1 VVQAAWRGE
10 EDWQGQGGRASSVWP
25 ARRLRT
31 GARLGAL
38 NLGGG
43 AHLSVIAITGAGS
56 GIGAATAARLQA
68 AGHRVLGVDIRNA
81 EILADLASADGRAL
95 AIAAVLEASHGVLD
109 GLVLCA
115 GVGPQVEPHA
125 KIAAI
130 NYFGAVQ
137 LLDALRPALERGTA
151 PSAVVVSSVAS
162 VQLPWSKNPIGAA
175 LEAGDEAQVATI
187 LAGAVQRPSN
197 VRLALVDEG
206 LHAFLLV
213 TGGEQQLVGLALER
227 QRGLER
233 GVEAGQHHL
242 LDLLRRQR
250 RHRGDGRAIFSACGI
265 TSASGTTSQ
274 TRPIACASRADTGRP
289 VSSIF
294 MALNLP
300 TARTSRCVPPMPGM
314 MPMRISGWAK
324 LAPSPATMMSQCIAS
339 SAPPPKA

>member
-1 VVQAAWRGE
+1 M
-10 EDWQGQGGRASSVWP
+10 
-25 ARRLRT
+25 
-31 GARLGAL
+31 
-38 NLGGG
+38 
-43 AHLSVIAITGAGS
+43 SVIAITGAGS

-187 LAGAVQRPSN
+187 LAGAGERAGQLAYASSKNALTVAVRRRVPEWGRAG
-197 VRLALVDEG
+197 VRLNAVAPGAVETPLLQAGLADPRYGQAIRDFVAPIPRRARPDEI
-206 LHAFLLV
+206 AATIVFLLGADAGYIHGAQIV
-213 TGGEQQLVGLALER
+213 VDGGIDALA
-227 QRGLER
+227 
-233 GVEAGQHHL
+233 
-242 LDLLRRQR
+242 
-250 RHRGDGRAIFSACGI
+250 
-265 TSASGTTSQ
+265 
-274 TRPIACASRADTGRP
+274 RPTQ
-289 VSSIF
+289 F
-294 MALNLP
+294 
-300 TARTSRCVPPMPGM
+300 
-314 MPMRISGWAK
+314 
-324 LAPSPATMMSQCIAS
+324 
-339 SAPPPKA
+339 

>member
-1 VVQAAWRGE
+1 MVQAARRGE

-137 LLDALRPALERGTA
+137 LLDALRPALERGTS
-151 PSAVVVSSVAS
+151 PSAVVVSSMAS

-187 LAGAVQRPSN
+187 LAGAGERAGQLAYASSKNALTVAVRRRVPEWGRAG
-197 VRLALVDEG
+197 VRLNAVAPGAVESPLLQASLADPRYGQAIRDFVAPIPRRARPDEI
-206 LHAFLLV
+206 AATIVFLLGADAGYIHGAQIV
-213 TGGEQQLVGLALER
+213 VDGGIDALA
-227 QRGLER
+227 
-233 GVEAGQHHL
+233 
-242 LDLLRRQR
+242 
-250 RHRGDGRAIFSACGI
+250 
-265 TSASGTTSQ
+265 
-274 TRPIACASRADTGRP
+274 RPTQ
-289 VSSIF
+289 F
-294 MALNLP
+294 
-300 TARTSRCVPPMPGM
+300 
-314 MPMRISGWAK
+314 
-324 LAPSPATMMSQCIAS
+324 
-339 SAPPPKA
+339 